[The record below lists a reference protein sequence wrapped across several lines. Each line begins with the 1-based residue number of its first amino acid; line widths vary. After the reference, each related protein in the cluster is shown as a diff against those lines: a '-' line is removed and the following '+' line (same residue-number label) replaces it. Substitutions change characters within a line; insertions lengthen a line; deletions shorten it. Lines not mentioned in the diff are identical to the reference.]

1 MSAPRRLPF
10 VLAVLFGLLAG
21 SAYAQGI
28 GGVLNK
34 VNKIKQ
40 TTDTVKQTK
49 ETVEKTAKIVRNTF
63 ADISEEEEYY
73 IGRSVAALILSSYAP
88 LSNSALD
95 QYVNTLGQAVALSSG
110 RPEVFAGYHFLVLD
124 TNEVNA
130 LAAPGGMIFLTR
142 GLIKRC
148 PDEEA
153 LASILAHEIGHVA
166 ARHGLQSIKKSRLVD
181 AFRLMEQGT
190 LQKYT
195 PGELSQL
202 TGVFENVLG
211 DIGESL
217 VEKGYDRKYEYEAD
231 ELALKTAFQAGYD
244 PTGLNRFLQTM
255 VGDPAAASGKGWFKT
270 HPTAE
275 QRIGRAEKAEAGLG
289 TLPAIQ
295 AARTARFKAAVAG
308 LK

>member
-1 MSAPRRLPF
+1 MSASRKAAI
-10 VLAVLFGLLAG
+10 VLVVLFGLLAG
-21 SAYAQGI
+21 AAYGQGI

-40 TTDTVKQTK
+40 TK
-49 ETVEKTAKIVRNTF
+49 EAVEKTAKIVRNTF

-73 IGRSVAALILSSYAP
+73 IGRSVAALILSRYP
-88 LSNSALD
+88 VLNNPALN
-95 QYVNTLGQAVALSSG
+95 QYVNTLGQAVALFST
-110 RPEVFAGYHFLVLD
+110 RPETFAGYHFQVLD
-124 TNEVNA
+124 TDEVNA
-130 LAAPGGMIFLTR
+130 LAAPGGMIFLTK
-142 GLIKRC
+142 GLIERC
-148 PDEEA
+148 ADEES
-153 LASILAHEIGHVA
+153 LAAILAHEIGHVA
-166 ARHGLQSIKKSRLVD
+166 ARHGLQSIKKSRLAD

-190 LQKYT
+190 IQRYT

-202 TGVFENVLG
+202 TGIFENVLG
-211 DIGESL
+211 DIAESL

-231 ELALKTAFQAGYD
+231 EMALKTAFAAGFD

-275 QRIGRAEKAEAGLG
+275 QRIGRAEKAEGGFG
-289 TLPAIQ
+289 TLPAIL